1 MFDSMLKKAAEA
13 SAQKSKTNK
22 RRDGRRFFCLMWTLG
37 DYDNGTVTI
46 HAKGLATADAVDA
59 GKKPPESPGEW
70 KSALGNVN
78 TRTYYLNHC
87 LSSMGLGSAK
97 YADNQ
102 ITIEVHKSVYEQAR
116 FSSREI
122 LNK

>member
-1 MFDSMLKKAAEA
+1 MLKKAAEA

-37 DYDNGTVTI
+37 HYENGALIVA
-46 HAKGLATADAVDA
+46 AKDLATADAVDA

-97 YADNQ
+97 YSDGKVK
-102 ITIEVHKSVYEQAR
+102 IEVHKSVYAQSE